1 MKIKNLSIK
10 KSAMT
15 ILMTG
20 AIALTTLTGCNKQII
35 DYNKNFNVAVEP
47 NGNNISVMGISSYN
61 DYTGAQVLV
70 YTESGL
76 VILSSTYQLQ
86 LLHVDSRFDLDNYIS
101 YIANYDDTI
110 TYHDDNMGSEI
121 HYGVWNKNIID
132 LKYLFNKAMI
142 LRDDNTVSIVDISS
156 WRDYEQD
163 DKIQLTLTDGT
174 VILTEITKVK
184 LIDDTKALDGA
195 LIDYATSLV
204 ESADNV
210 YYNGEQ
216 IKTK

>member
-1 MKIKNLSIK
+1 M
-10 KSAMT
+10 A
-15 ILMTG
+15 
-20 AIALTTLTGCNKQII
+20 
-35 DYNKNFNVAVEP
+35 
-47 NGNNISVMGISSYN
+47 
-61 DYTGAQVLV
+61 
-70 YTESGL
+70 
-76 VILSSTYQLQ
+76 VILAEP
-86 LLHVDSRFDLDNYIS
+86 FK
-101 YIANYDDTI
+101 
-110 TYHDDNMGSEI
+110 SEVLTKQAL
-121 HYGVWNKNIID
+121 GR
-132 LKYLFNKAMI
+132 